1 MMPFFFSL
9 LEIFCLLSRGK
20 DKVSISRK
28 EDGQLCYQLYT
39 ETESHN
45 LKDPLLFYTSLV
57 AQLAKNPPVM
67 QKTCVWSLSWADT
80 LEKGNTYSSILALR
94 SSGMDSPWDPKESDT
109 TEWLS
114 LSLLLCNTAIH
125 VEGQESLV
133 YCSPQIHKEL
143 DTT

>member
-1 MMPFFFSL
+1 MPFFFSL
-9 LEIFCLLSRGK
+9 LGIFCLLSRGK

-45 LKDPLLFYTSLV
+45 LKDPLLFCTSLV

-67 QKTCVWSLSWADT
+67 QKTCVWSLSWADA

-94 SSGMDSPWDPKESDT
+94 SSGMDSPW
-109 TEWLS
+109 
-114 LSLLLCNTAIH
+114 
-125 VEGQESLV
+125 G
-133 YCSPQIHKEL
+133 HKETRL
-143 DTT
+143 SGFHFHPCCATLLYTWKDRKAWYIAVHRITKN